1 MTHLKTL
8 FWTTIFWIAAVGLFY
23 VYLIWLNKP
32 LASQIAGYIS
42 TTPTVCETTG
52 AVQTADTLTQD
63 VQALVQQSQMMQ
75 SQLTML
81 MSRLETMPNNTQPS
95 SIASSTMGMPS
106 STNGM
111 QTVKLYYFNQLE
123 DAKLPNNQQLNTN
136 SILPI
141 QRSVMINEDIITDT
155 INALIQTPLSPEE
168 ITQGFTSEF
177 PNKDFRLISARLASD
192 GTLTLEFT
200 VVPGFTSGGSAR
212 VLLLKSAIEK
222 TAMQFPDVKKVEFMP
237 VDIFQP

>member
-8 FWTTIFWIAAVGLFY
+8 FWTTIFWIVAVGLFY

-42 TTPTVCETTG
+42 STPTVCETTG
-52 AVQTADTLTQD
+52 TVQTTDTLAQD
-63 VQALVQQSQMMQ
+63 VQSLVQQSQMMQ

-81 MSRLETMPNNTQPS
+81 MSRLETMPNSTQS
-95 SIASSTMGMPS
+95 SNASSTMGMPS

-123 DAKLPNNQQLNTN
+123 DAKLPANQQLNTN

-141 QRSVMINEDIITDT
+141 QRSIMISNDIITDT
-155 INALIQTPLSPEE
+155 INALIQTPLSSEE
-168 ITQGFTSEF
+168 VMQGFTSEF
-177 PNKDFRLISARLASD
+177 PNKDFRLVSARLGSD

-200 VVPGFTSGGSAR
+200 VVP
-212 VLLLKSAIEK
+212 
-222 TAMQFPDVKKVEFMP
+222 
-237 VDIFQP
+237 